1 MAVVLN
7 RYALQS
13 PAELSEDDWL
23 TVEEMLKEAS
33 AKSEAAFDPSALRR
47 FARYWKARGSA
58 VPQSIFAHSINTDSP
73 RSNYSAASHF
83 IWAHEWHEVCARVS
97 QSSEDGSLEGDIAQA
112 FLAVVWEAPQRA
124 AETHYL
130 RLEDLDDKLGLI
142 VVTSSG
148 FGHLKNDEFSRR
160 PINLSVETTR
170 RLASLRRRLRAVS
183 PSRKY
188 FFFLGNE
195 PMTDPSFVTLTCE
208 FAGALVVATGES
220 DIRRHSLRGAA
231 EMRSVIPD
239 LENYILFLLDNLI
252 ALDNNS
258 CISALSSI
266 DQWRVI
272 VRAAYSADHHS
283 LTAISTYLTC
293 LLFLARHQRL
303 RILDTICPGSWIAG
317 LGGMTAGNLRVAKH
331 RTDSRREGYLPIWRR
346 LLGRINLGA
355 MASHSIALADATQSP
370 QCPKEDLIN
379 VGKQCDPELLWCAAL
394 IGSGASPTLALD
406 LSGHRDVS
414 FAQTLSD
421 RASQSQ
427 RWGGQCTSDSLR
439 VMRAH
444 GLAVATKLTR
454 PADFARREPENA
466 LDVSVLNKVRDAL
479 RKMPRVEKTMDN
491 EIVESLTALCKVVT
505 VDWGIQLL
513 PECGGISTS
522 LQARLRRVRPK
533 RHG

>member
-97 QSSEDGSLEGDIAQA
+97 QSSEDGSLEGDIEQA
-112 FLAVVWEAPQRA
+112 FLAVVWKHRNAQLRRIICGWKIWMQVGSDCR
-124 AETHYL
+124 ETQ
-130 RLEDLDDKLGLI
+130 G
-142 VVTSSG
+142 S
-148 FGHLKNDEFSRR
+148 HLKNDEFSRR
-160 PINLSVETTR
+160 PDQPSAVTTR
-170 RLASLRRRLRAVS
+170 SAEEPSEALACSIAV
-183 PSRKY
+183 PEI
-188 FFFLGNE
+188 FLLLGNE

-303 RILDTICPGSWIAG
+303 RIA
-317 LGGMTAGNLRVAKH
+317 
-331 RTDSRREGYLPIWRR
+331 
-346 LLGRINLGA
+346 
-355 MASHSIALADATQSP
+355 
-370 QCPKEDLIN
+370 
-379 VGKQCDPELLWCAAL
+379 
-394 IGSGASPTLALD
+394 
-406 LSGHRDVS
+406 
-414 FAQTLSD
+414 
-421 RASQSQ
+421 
-427 RWGGQCTSDSLR
+427 
-439 VMRAH
+439 
-444 GLAVATKLTR
+444 
-454 PADFARREPENA
+454 
-466 LDVSVLNKVRDAL
+466 
-479 RKMPRVEKTMDN
+479 
-491 EIVESLTALCKVVT
+491 
-505 VDWGIQLL
+505 
-513 PECGGISTS
+513 
-522 LQARLRRVRPK
+522 
-533 RHG
+533 